1 MGAGAA
7 NGARARWAAAA
18 LALLGLACGTA
29 PPPEPAA
36 IPESRPEDFSAEG
49 AWRHVEA
56 LAAIGARPAGSAG
69 AERARDYLRGE
80 LGALG
85 IEVAEQRSRVE
96 PKSAP
101 PLETVNLFA
110 TIPGESPD
118 AILLIAPYDTPPGAP
133 GVGANDGASGAA
145 LVLELAR
152 ALKARG
158 PRYTVWLAFVEGD
171 PRAGSAD
178 PLAGETVG
186 TRAFVAGI
194 AQGGRMERVR
204 IAVYANRVADRDLRI
219 ARDLLSNRAWREEFW
234 AAGRRS
240 ARAGAFPAN
249 APFESVDAGHRAFV
263 AVGMPRAVAIVDSR
277 LGPDAPAPDAAGE
290 PADDLAQSS
299 PESLAVVGAVCLDAL
314 GSIAER
320 LAKIDRF
327 VRSPIAAGQTAAE
340 PAPGPATPP
349 EPPNGASGPGE
360 PPAGAQ
366 GGTAP

>member
-7 NGARARWAAAA
+7 NGARARWAAAG
-18 LALLGLACGTA
+18 LALLLGCGTA
-29 PPPEPAA
+29 PPPEPEAT
-36 IPESRPEDFSAEG
+36 PEPSPEDFSAEG

-56 LAAIGARPAGSAG
+56 LAGIGARPAGSEG
-69 AERARDYLRGE
+69 AQRARDYLRGE

-85 IEVAEQRSRVE
+85 IEVTEQRARVE
-96 PKSAP
+96 PKGAP
-101 PLETVNLFA
+101 PLGTVNLFA
-110 TIPGESPD
+110 TIPGDSPD

-152 ALKARG
+152 ALQARG
-158 PRYTVWLAFVEGD
+158 PRYTLWLAFVEGD
-171 PRAGSAD
+171 AQAGSAG
-178 PLAGETVG
+178 PLAGENVG
-186 TRAFVAGI
+186 TRALVAGI
-194 AQGGRMERVR
+194 EEGNRMEQVR
-204 IAVYANRVADRDLRI
+204 IAVYVNRVGDRDLRI
-219 ARDLLSNRAWREEFW
+219 ARDLLSNRPWREEFW

-240 ARAGAFPAN
+240 ARAEAFPAD

-263 AVGMPRAVAIVDSR
+263 AVGMPRAVAIVDTR
-277 LGPDAPAPDAAGE
+277 LGPDAAAPDAAGE
-290 PADDLAQSS
+290 PADELAQSS
-299 PESLAVVGAVCLDAL
+299 PESLALVGAVCLDAL

-340 PAPGPATPP
+340 PAPAPATPA
-349 EPPNGASGPGE
+349 EPPEGALDPGE

-366 GGTAP
+366 GGSAP